1 MTDTRAAEP
10 DDDID
15 LTLRHLTQRFPDE
28 LARALLPEAKTLTE
42 VSWEETQVTA
52 RQRRMDRGL
61 RVVADGRAR
70 IEHVEWQ
77 LRWERALPY
86 RVYEYQCL
94 LTMGL
99 REATPEG
106 KRPPRVRSTVVLLSG
121 REAPWPA
128 WGAYRTSPR
137 DERFSGA
144 RFRIEPVYQYTLDA
158 LRARRSALWM
168 VFAPLAADA
177 TPEAMSGVV
186 AALRAA
192 LPARRFEEIAVA
204 MTVLA
209 DADARERGLRP
220 VIAAQLPEE
229 LVMQSWVYT
238 QGREKGLEE
247 GIERGIEKGIEKGLR
262 QSIAL
267 ALSARG
273 LKLSAAHRARLDA
286 EARAEVLQAWLT
298 RAVTVAR
305 VADVFAD

>member
-1 MTDTRAAEP
+1 MTEPSAAESE
-10 DDDID
+10 DDVD

-28 LARALLPEAKTLTE
+28 LARALLPEAQTLTE

-61 RVVADGRAR
+61 RVMADGRLR
-70 IEHVEWQ
+70 VEHVEWQ
-77 LRWERALPY
+77 LRWELDLPY
-86 RVYEYQCL
+86 RVYEYHCL
-94 LTMGL
+94 QAMGL
-99 REATPEG
+99 REAAPEG
-106 KRPPRVRSTVVLLSG
+106 KRPPRLRSTVVLLSG
-121 REAPWPA
+121 REAPWPR
-128 WGAYRTSPR
+128 WGAYRTSPKG
-137 DERFSGA
+137 ERFSGV

-177 TPEAMSGVV
+177 TPTAMPRVV
-186 AALRAA
+186 SELRAA

-209 DADARERGLRP
+209 DADARKRGLRP

-238 QGREKGLEE
+238 QGREKGVAD
-247 GIERGIEKGIEKGLR
+247 GLR

-273 LKLSAAHRARLDA
+273 KRLSPARRAQLEA
-286 EARAEVLQAWLT
+286 ETRVEVLQTWLT
-298 RAVTVAR
+298 RAVTAER
-305 VADVFAD
+305 AADVFAA